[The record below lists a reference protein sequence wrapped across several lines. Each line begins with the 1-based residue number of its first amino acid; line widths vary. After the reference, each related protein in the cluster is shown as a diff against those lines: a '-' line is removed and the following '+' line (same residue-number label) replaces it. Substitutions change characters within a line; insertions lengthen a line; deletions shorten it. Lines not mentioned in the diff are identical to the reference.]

1 MKQTMIAIG
10 NFFFKWRN
18 YLFPFFVIGLFIFRA
33 PEPTFAGS
41 EELENIKDCIGFV
54 IVLLGLIVR
63 GTVIGYA
70 YIKRGGMN
78 KKVYADKL
86 VTAGMFTLCRNPLY
100 LGNMLTIIGIF
111 ITHGDPLVMLIGIG
125 AYTFIYQ
132 CIIYAEEAYLQKK
145 FGKDFTK
152 YCQKTP
158 RWLPVLSRFNLA
170 TKDMAF
176 DWKRVAVKDY
186 TTIATSLIACA
197 ATEFYEDWAGVFN
210 INEAVILGFI
220 AACGLAVAAISL
232 AKRKGLLKVA

>member
-18 YLFPFFVIGLFIFRA
+18 YLFPIFVISLFIFRA
-33 PEPTFAGS
+33 PKPVFAGS
-41 EELENIKDCIGFV
+41 EELESIKDFIGFT

-100 LGNMLTIIGIF
+100 LGNMLTVIGIF
-111 ITHGDPLVMLIGIG
+111 ITHGDPLIMAIGILT
-125 AYTFIYQ
+125 YSFIYQ
-132 CIIYAEEAYLQKK
+132 CIILAEETYLENK
-145 FGKDFTK
+145 FGKSFAA
-152 YCQKTP
+152 YCKKTP
-158 RWLPVLSRFNLA
+158 RWLPVLTRFNLA
-170 TKDMAF
+170 TKGMSF
-176 DWKRVAVKDY
+176 DWRRVIIKDY

-197 ATEFYEDWAGVFN
+197 AIEFYEDWVGVMDM
-210 INEAVILGFI
+210 NESLILGFM
-220 AACGLAVAAISL
+220 AVCGLAVAAISL
-232 AKRKGLLKVA
+232 AKRKGYLKLA